1 MDSKRITH
9 VLFDVDG
16 LLLDTEALY
25 TEVTQEIVA
34 PYGKTFDWDV
44 KVKMMGRPPIQS
56 SQILVDELELP
67 ITAEEYLQIAAER
80 FAAAFPRANLM
91 PGVEKVVRYFET
103 NAIPMALAT
112 GSSAINYE
120 QKISRHREFFKI
132 FTHVVAGDDPEVKAG
147 KPAPDVYLQAAQRF
161 SPPSPNPGNVL
172 VFEDAPNGIE
182 AARAAG
188 MWTVMVP
195 DQRMDPQLCK
205 NAHSVIK
212 SLEDFNPTEWN
223 LPPYK

>member
-16 LLLDTEALY
+16 LLLGEISFLTGRFAQAMILLDTEALY

-91 PGVEKVVRYFET
+91 PGETTPSSKAAHLDLRVRYRSRKGRTLFRNERHSH
-103 NAIPMALAT
+103 
-112 GSSAINYE
+112 GSS
-120 QKISRHREFFKI
+120 HRIVCNQLRTE
-132 FTHVVAGDDPEVKAG
+132 
-147 KPAPDVYLQAAQRF
+147 
-161 SPPSPNPGNVL
+161 N
-172 VFEDAPNGIE
+172 IE
-182 AARAAG
+182 A
-188 MWTVMVP
+188 
-195 DQRMDPQLCK
+195 
-205 NAHSVIK
+205 
-212 SLEDFNPTEWN
+212 
-223 LPPYK
+223 